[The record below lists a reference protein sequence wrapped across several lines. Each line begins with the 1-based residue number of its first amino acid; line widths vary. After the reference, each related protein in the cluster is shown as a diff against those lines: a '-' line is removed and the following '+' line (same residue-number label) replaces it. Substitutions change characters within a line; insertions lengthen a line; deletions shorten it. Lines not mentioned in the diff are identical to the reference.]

1 MDSRNE
7 DQHKEVPS
15 KHAIKVIK
23 RAEIERE
30 RESRERV
37 EIAHMYLLI
46 DRYSDKAAEHLG
58 RKK

>member
-1 MDSRNE
+1 MERNE
-7 DQHKEVPS
+7 DQHKEKPFKPAV
-15 KHAIKVIK
+15 KVIK

-46 DRYSDKAAEHLG
+46 DRYSEKAAEHLE